1 MKWLEALI
9 LAGRI
14 HHDGDPVLEWMVS
27 NVVCHRD
34 HKDNI
39 YPNKEKPENKIDGVI
54 ALIMALSR
62 VMVLRPQGTSMEVMV
77 V

>member
-1 MKWLEALI
+1 V
-9 LAGRI
+9 
-14 HHDGDPVLEWMVS
+14 DGV

-54 ALIMALSR
+54 ALIMALWGLQVPAPSEMIEQAF
-62 VMVLRPQGTSMEVMV
+62 VEL
-77 V
+77 